1 MSCPGSV
8 NLARQVPAQDS
19 GSNIFAQEG
28 TNAHTF
34 GELCLSTGDE
44 PAEYLGRQ
52 MPGFVVSEEMVEHVG
67 TYVAHCRELAL
78 QVMAHSGGAVWIE
91 HKFNLNSLNPPEPM
105 FGTGDFCAYDA
116 QTQTLYVVDLK
127 YGQGVVVEVLGNK
140 QTRYY
145 ALGCALSP
153 EIKGL
158 PITDVVMTIVQP
170 RAGHADGPIRSETIS
185 FLELLEFASTLLFAA
200 KKTQEPNAPLVPGSH
215 CRFCPASG
223 VCPAQRDQAMVLAQM
238 DFAVETP
245 SMPPAP
251 ETMPIGVVLDMLPK
265 LHVLEDWIAAMRAH
279 VRGKL
284 ERGEDVPGWKLVEK
298 RAQRKWADETKAGEM
313 LVNQGRD
320 EDEICDISLKSVAQ
334 IEKLIGKKA
343 FAVSSLAALVVKQ
356 SSGLKMA
363 PASDPAPAVLVTA
376 GSEFLALPAGE

>member
-8 NLARQVPAQDS
+8 NLARQVPVQDS

-28 TNAHTF
+28 TNAHTL
-34 GELCLSTGDE
+34 GELCLREKRSPDF
-44 PAEYLGRQ
+44 YLGSQ
-52 MPGFVVSEEMVEHVG
+52 FYGFVVSEEMVEHVG

-238 DFAVETP
+238 DFGVETP
-245 SMPPAP
+245 SVPPAP
-251 ETMPIGVVLDMLPK
+251 ETMPIEVVLDMLPK

-298 RAQRKWADETKAGEM
+298 RAQRKWADTAAVEKYLAGKYDADAVYEP
-313 LVNQGRD
+313 RD
-320 EDEICDISLKSVAQ
+320 LKSVAQ
-334 IEKLIGKKA
+334 IEKVVGKKP
-343 FAVSSLAALVVKQ
+343 FAASPLAALVVKQ

-363 PASDPAPAVLVTA
+363 PASDPSPAVVVTA